1 MKKILLF
8 DIMAI
13 RQFYNEPEK
22 IKECIVNGCSE
33 IVVPPD
39 YVCERCLEIYGD
51 DAQYR
56 GQATIAAKQIYHSHG
71 IKIKSFHKMVK
82 DAIEFLKE
90 NNKARRADVRKSL
103 EEKCRWKNREAI
115 TMAASIAWSY
125 MRQ

>member
-1 MKKILLF
+1 MKETLLF
-8 DIMAI
+8 DVMAI
-13 RQFYNEPEK
+13 GKFYKEPEK
-22 IKECIVNGCSE
+22 IKTCIVNGCSE
-33 IVVPPD
+33 DVEPPD
-39 YVCERCLEIYGD
+39 YVCEKCIEIYGA

-56 GQATIAAKQIYHSHG
+56 GQATIAANQIYHSHG
-71 IKIKSFHKMVK
+71 IKIESFHKMVK

-103 EEKCRWKNREAI
+103 KEKCRWKNREAI